1 VSTPQPSTLRIA
13 TRASAL
19 ALWQAHYV
27 AARIAAA
34 APGTTVELVRVT
46 TTGDRDQA
54 GALRDFGGLGV
65 FTREVQKAVLD
76 RRADL
81 AVHSLKDLP
90 TESAAG
96 LCLAAVPE
104 REETA
109 DALIVPAANP
119 LACALDQLP
128 QGARVGTGSLR
139 RRAQLLHLR
148 PDLVLDEVR
157 GNVETRISR
166 LDAGQ
171 FDALVLAVAG
181 LKRLGLER
189 RISARLAP
197 PVLFAAAGQGA
208 LGIECREGDTPVREL
223 LLRIEDSLARARVT
237 AERALL
243 ARLRAGCHAPVG
255 TATEGEGGTLSLDAV
270 VLSADGRQ
278 RISARE
284 TAALTDAA
292 GLGTR
297 VADRLLELGAQA
309 LIRG

>member
-1 VSTPQPSTLRIA
+1 VSTPSPSTLRIA

-19 ALWQAHYV
+19 ALWQAQHV

-34 APGTTVELVRVT
+34 APGTTVELVQVT
-46 TTGDRDQA
+46 TTGDRDQT
-54 GALRDFGGLGV
+54 GALRAFGGLGV

-109 DALIVPAANP
+109 DALILPAGTPVTA
-119 LACALDQLP
+119 ALDSLRP
-128 QGARVGTGSLR
+128 GARIGTGSLR

-166 LDAGQ
+166 LDAGDY
-171 FDALVLAVAG
+171 DALILAVAG
-181 LKRLGLER
+181 LKRLGLEG
-189 RISARLAP
+189 RISARLDP
-197 PVLFAAAGQGA
+197 PVMFAAVGQGA
-208 LGIECREGDTPVREL
+208 LGIECRDEDTPVREL

-255 TATEGEGGTLSLDAV
+255 TATEAGGGTLSLEAV

-278 RISARE
+278 RISTRE
-284 TAALTDAA
+284 TSAMTDAA

-309 LIRG
+309 LLRN

>member
-1 VSTPQPSTLRIA
+1 MSTPQPSTLRIA